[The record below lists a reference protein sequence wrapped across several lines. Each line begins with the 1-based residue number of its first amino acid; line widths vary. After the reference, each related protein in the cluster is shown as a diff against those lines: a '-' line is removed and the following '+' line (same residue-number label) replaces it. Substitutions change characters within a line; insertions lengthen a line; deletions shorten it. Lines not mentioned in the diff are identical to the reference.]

1 MKNKNRAS
9 MVHCSFDTVTEF
21 IPRIPKQRVEGMFT
35 EDDKIKRICV
45 APTVQQTLQGIP
57 QSGIVMETMKEL
69 KLPIIVHA
77 YYLKGGFFY
86 NLTEEQVP
94 DVSVTGE
101 HWLLQNPDS
110 VYRRDYEV
118 TDFLTRRLKDMN
130 GKEEPFL
137 IGAQIKLVKYQENG
151 LNFAKKFQLNEDIV
165 SSVAFRSLIVNCGD
179 ELIEILKEKVKTE

>member
-1 MKNKNRAS
+1 
-9 MVHCSFDTVTEF
+9 
-21 IPRIPKQRVEGMFT
+21 
-35 EDDKIKRICV
+35 
-45 APTVQQTLQGIP
+45 
-57 QSGIVMETMKEL
+57 METMKEL

-77 YYLKGGFFY
+77 YYLKGEFFY
-86 NLTEEQVP
+86 NPTEEQVP

-137 IGAQIKLVKYQENG
+137 IGAQIKQVKYQENG

>member
-45 APTVQQTLQGIP
+45 APTVQQALQGIP

-86 NLTEEQVP
+86 NPTEEQVP

-137 IGAQIKLVKYQENG
+137 IGAQIKTGEVSRKWSQFCKKIPVK
-151 LNFAKKFQLNEDIV
+151 
-165 SSVAFRSLIVNCGD
+165 
-179 ELIEILKEKVKTE
+179 

>member
-1 MKNKNRAS
+1 
-9 MVHCSFDTVTEF
+9 
-21 IPRIPKQRVEGMFT
+21 
-35 EDDKIKRICV
+35 
-45 APTVQQTLQGIP
+45 
-57 QSGIVMETMKEL
+57 METMKKL

-77 YYLKGGFFY
+77 YYLKGEFFY
-86 NLTEEQVP
+86 KPTEGQVP
-94 DVSVTGE
+94 DASITGE
-101 HWLLQNPDS
+101 HWLLQNPDF

-137 IGAQIKLVKYQENG
+137 IGAQIKQVKYQENG

-165 SSVAFRSLIVNCGD
+165 SSVAFRSLIVNFGD